1 MLKRFGNLKLKTEII
16 AGITTFLTMA
26 YILGVNPNI
35 LSTAGI
41 PRQSVFIATALSAG
55 IASIIM
61 GLVANY
67 PVALAPGMGV
77 NAFFT
82 YTVVL
87 TYGYTWQEGLSL
99 VFMSGIIFL
108 LISITGIR
116 KKIID
121 SIPTSLKQAIGA
133 GIGFFIAFI
142 GLVNSG
148 IIVKNEATLVGI
160 GNLREPA
167 TMLAIIGIVITIYLM
182 SLNIRAALF
191 FGLVITAFIGFI
203 LGLFGYENMPYF
215 SNVASVNFEYE
226 TFGAFLQGFKT
237 ILTKKD
243 LFIVVFTFLFVD
255 FFDTAG
261 TLLAVCSKIGLVD
274 ENENVQ
280 NIDKAVLA
288 DSTGTIIGSILG
300 TSTVTGYIE
309 STSGVAA
316 GGRTGVTAI
325 TTGILFLLSTLF
337 FPLLTL
343 ITPSVVAPA
352 LICVGILMATQL
364 SNIDWHDF
372 TAAASGFFTIIMMIL
387 GYSIADGIATGF
399 IVYIIT
405 MIAKGDAKKVKPT
418 VWFLTVI
425 FILHFVIR

>member
-237 ILTKKD
+237 IITKKD

-280 NIDKAVLA
+280 NIDKALLA

-300 TSTVTGYIE
+300 TSTVTSYIE

>member
-167 TMLAIIGIVITIYLM
+167 TMLAIIGIVVTIYLM

-280 NIDKAVLA
+280 NIDKALLA

-300 TSTVTGYIE
+300 TSTVTSYIE

>member
-182 SLNIRAALF
+182 SLNIKAALF

-280 NIDKAVLA
+280 NIDKALLA

-300 TSTVTGYIE
+300 TSTVTSYIE